1 MSWEKLRG
9 WPSGTSSCQRDQ
21 PPKCQRRLVAQ
32 DGFQGPPTKAPTT
45 YRFGGN
51 LVRTTFTVK
60 RACVQDTLTKSHV
73 DPHPPCSP
81 SQRSWSVAPSELLLL
96 CDRRDQETR
105 PQITAW
111 DLEKKKKKSSA
122 QTAEP
127 SPRWRPIATSKHCA
141 VQSCTPLPISNQEWP
156 HDKFWWLPRDSRIR
170 YGAFGTY
177 P

>member
-111 DLEKKKKKSSA
+111 DLEKKKKE
-122 QTAEP
+122 Q
-127 SPRWRPIATSKHCA
+127 RPDCRTFASMATHRNIKTLCGPKLHPPA
-141 VQSCTPLPISNQEWP
+141 NQQ
-156 HDKFWWLPRDSRIR
+156 LRMAS
-170 YGAFGTY
+170 
-177 P
+177 